1 MKIRYWFIAIFTI
14 LFAVSP
20 SVSFGQNSVWQQT
33 SGPLGGSVNT
43 FLVAPS
49 GDIYAGLDMG
59 VYRSTNSG
67 KVWTD
72 ISRQLDSAS
81 VVLMVLD
88 STDHVIAATS
98 GYGIYRYV
106 DDKAG
111 WVSLGLTSAGI
122 YAIAT
127 GPGGRIAACGSTSV
141 YTSRDLGVTW
151 NVRSIPNVGPS
162 ISSITVNSRG
172 DLFLG
177 MRAGG
182 FYRSTDDGVHWMPAD
197 SVLKKAGVNC
207 FYSANDGRIFAGT
220 SGVCRSTDDG
230 MTWTQAIVDSSFSS
244 IWIYGI
250 TSVDKRLACIS
261 NRGVYYSSDT
271 GVHWYRDTMWVK
283 TVPGYCLASTKDG
296 GLFVGTLG
304 DIMYSSGSGSVW
316 EARNEGVL
324 RSTIWSLLCAK
335 SGVLF
340 ASASSGLWNSS
351 DRGEHWVRNGLE
363 YSSVQCLAQSQN
375 GHLFVGTSNGLFR
388 STDQGIHWDS
398 VLTFVGAGIHAVT
411 GLYVAPGDTIYAVA
425 AGHGI
430 YRSGDYG
437 TTWQTFGTDSR
448 LRGMSIITMCQ
459 SGTILTGSMSS
470 GLLRSTDGGLNWE
483 LPTISGA
490 SIYASAIVVSPEA
503 YVYSGSGACLM
514 IKMGVCRSSD
524 LGATWAIVG
533 ADKIRYVYSIC
544 IADNGDVLV
553 GASNGIFISSD
564 NGVSWRVMN
573 DGLKLPFVLST
584 AQDNVGN
591 LYAGTFTSGVY
602 RTSWT
607 QLSTHRD
614 ELEMPARCE
623 LYQNYPNPF
632 NPTTTIAFTTAR
644 HMNVSIVV
652 YDCLGR
658 VISTLADG
666 MYDAGEHRVI
676 FDGSNISSGMC
687 FYRMAVNG
695 AVSVKKMVIE
705 K

>member
-1 MKIRYWFIAIFTI
+1 MKMQYWFIAILI
-14 LFAVSP
+14 LVLAVSP

-59 VYRSTNSG
+59 VYRSTNGG
-67 KVWTD
+67 KVWSD

-81 VVLMVLD
+81 VVSMVLD

-106 DDKAG
+106 DDNAG

-127 GPGGRIAACGSTSV
+127 GPGGKIAACGSTSV

-182 FYRSTDDGVHWMPAD
+182 FYRSTDDGVHWIQAD
-197 SVLKKAGVNC
+197 SALKKAGVIS
-207 FYSANDGRIFAGT
+207 FYSANDGRMFAGT

-230 MTWTQAIVDSSFSS
+230 MTWTQAIVDSNF
-244 IWIYGI
+244 IAVYGI
-250 TSVDKRLACIS
+250 ASVVNRLACIS

-271 GVHWYRDTMWVK
+271 GMHWYRDTLWTK

-304 DIMYSSGSGSVW
+304 DIMYSSGSGSAW
-316 EARNEGVL
+316 EARNDGVL
-324 RSTIWSLLCAK
+324 RSTIWSLMCAK
-335 SGVLF
+335 SGAIF
-340 ASASSGLWNSS
+340 ASTSSGLWNSS
-351 DRGEHWVRNGLE
+351 DRGEHWMRNSLE
-363 YSSVQCLAQSQN
+363 YPVIQTLAQAQN
-375 GHLFVGTSNGLFR
+375 DHLFVGTSNGLFR
-388 STDQGIHWDS
+388 STDQGVHWDS
-398 VLTFVGAGIHAVT
+398 VLTFAGTGAHAVA

-425 AGHGI
+425 PGHGI
-430 YRSGDYG
+430 FKSSNEG
-437 TTWQTFGTDSR
+437 TTWQSFSTDSR
-448 LRGMSIITMCQ
+448 LRSMSIITMCQ
-459 SGTILTGSMSS
+459 SGVIITGSISI
-470 GLLRSTDGGLNWE
+470 GLLRSTDGGLSWE
-483 LPTISGA
+483 SPTISGA
-490 SIYASAIVVSPEA
+490 PIDASVIVTSPA
-503 YVYSGSGACLM
+503 GYLYSGSGNCM
-514 IKMGVCRSSD
+514 MSKYGVCRSSD
-524 LGATWAIVG
+524 QGATWAIVG
-533 ADKIRYVYSIC
+533 SDRIRYVYSIC

-564 NGVSWRVMN
+564 NGVSWRAMN
-573 DGLKLPFVLST
+573 DGLKFPFVLST
-584 AQDNVGN
+584 AQDNAGN

-607 QLSTHRD
+607 QLSAGD
-614 ELEMPARCE
+614 VGVEMPTRFV

-632 NPTTTIAFTTAR
+632 NPITTIAFAAATR
-644 HMNVSIVV
+644 VNVSIIV

-658 VISTLADG
+658 VIATLANG
-666 MYDAGEHRVI
+666 MYDAGEHRII
-676 FDGSNISSGMC
+676 FDGSNISSGLY

-695 AVSVKKMVIE
+695 VVTVKKMVVE